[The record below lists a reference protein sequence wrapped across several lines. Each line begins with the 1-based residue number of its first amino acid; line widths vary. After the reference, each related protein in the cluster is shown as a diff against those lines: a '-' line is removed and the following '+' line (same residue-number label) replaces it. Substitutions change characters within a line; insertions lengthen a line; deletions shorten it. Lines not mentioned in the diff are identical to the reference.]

1 MTDTYAQAY
10 VEILEIIKR
19 AMEYANYVVYEKSK
33 QEEELEQKITEYFDD
48 FDYIV
53 GDIAYGKLRLKGFN
67 SKTNK
72 NFKEFNDVDK
82 VEDYIKNNCAY
93 GCRWF
98 IISEIKN

>member
-1 MTDTYAQAY
+1 
-10 VEILEIIKR
+10 
-19 AMEYANYVVYEKSK
+19 MEVITVNNRKYQVLNNYKDAINI
-33 QEEELEQKITEYFDD
+33 EELEEKITEYFDD

-72 NFKEFNDVDK
+72 NFKELNDVDK
-82 VEDYIKNNCAY
+82 VEEYIKNNCAY

-98 IISEIKN
+98 MISEIKNWRIKNILI

>member
-1 MTDTYAQAY
+1 MEVIEVNKEKYQVIHNYKDAIDIAQLQDMITD
-10 VEILEIIKR
+10 
-19 AMEYANYVVYEKSK
+19 
-33 QEEELEQKITEYFDD
+33 YFDD

-72 NFKEFNDVDK
+72 NFKDMNDVDK

-98 IISEIKN
+98 MISKIKD

>member
-1 MTDTYAQAY
+1 
-10 VEILEIIKR
+10 
-19 AMEYANYVVYEKSK
+19 MEVISINNRKYQVLNNYKDAINIS
-33 QEEELEQKITEYFDD
+33 ELEEITEYFDD

-72 NFKEFNDVDK
+72 NFKEINDVDK

-93 GCRWF
+93 GCKWF
-98 IISEIKN
+98 MISEIKN

>member
-1 MTDTYAQAY
+1 
-10 VEILEIIKR
+10 
-19 AMEYANYVVYEKSK
+19 MEVITVNNRKYQVLNNYKDAINI
-33 QEEELEQKITEYFDD
+33 EELEQKITQGYDD

-72 NFKEFNDVDK
+72 NFKELNDVDK
-82 VEDYIKNNCAY
+82 VEEYIKKNCAY

-98 IISEIKN
+98 MISEIKN

>member
-1 MTDTYAQAY
+1 M
-10 VEILEIIKR
+10 EIVKVNGK
-19 AMEYANYVVYEKSK
+19 NYQVMRNVKEALNVS
-33 QEEELEQKITEYFDD
+33 ELEEKLTDYFDD

-72 NFKEFNDVDK
+72 NFKPINDVDK
-82 VEDYIKNNCAY
+82 VEEYIKNQCAY

-98 IISEIKN
+98 MISEIKG

>member
-1 MTDTYAQAY
+1 
-10 VEILEIIKR
+10 
-19 AMEYANYVVYEKSK
+19 MEVITINNRKYQVLNNYKDAINI
-33 QEEELEQKITEYFDD
+33 EELEEKITEYFDD

-72 NFKEFNDVDK
+72 NFKELNDVDK
-82 VEDYIKNNCAY
+82 VDEYIKNNCAY

-98 IISEIKN
+98 MISEIKNWRIKNILI